1 MFRSGGQRGIFLVS
15 VDSPAE
21 GRLQWEETADKE
33 EIRME
38 IQGLQKMTLL
48 DYPGKVACTVFLGG
62 CDLRC
67 PFCHNGE
74 LVEGEAPAALSDR
87 ELTAFLKKRQ
97 GLLDGVCVTGGEP
110 LLRPE
115 LEGLLGRI
123 KELGFPVKLD
133 TNGSHP
139 DRLRRLTEAGLVDY
153 VAMDIKNSPERYG
166 ETAGR
171 PGLDLAPF
179 RESVSFLRSGAVDYE
194 FRTTVVREFHD
205 GDSFRAIGPWL
216 AGARRYY
223 LQSFV
228 DRDTVLRAGLHP
240 WDRESLE
247 GFAALVRPWVEQ
259 VELRGV

>member
-1 MFRSGGQRGIFLVS
+1 
-15 VDSPAE
+15 
-21 GRLQWEETADKE
+21 
-33 EIRME
+33 ME
-38 IQGLQKMTLL
+38 IHGLQKMTLL
-48 DYPGKVACTVFLGG
+48 DYPGKVACTVFLSG
-62 CDLRC
+62 CDFRC

-74 LVEGEAPAALSDR
+74 LVTGTCPPETDDQGL
-87 ELTAFLKKRQ
+87 LAFLNRRK

-110 LLRPE
+110 LLRPD
-115 LEGLLGRI
+115 LPLLLGEI
-123 KELGFPVKLD
+123 KELGFRVKVD
-133 TNGSHP
+133 TNGTHP
-139 DRLRRLTEAGLVDY
+139 DRLRRLTEAGLLDY

-166 ETAGR
+166 ETVGR
-171 PGLDLAPF
+171 SGLDLAPF
-179 RESVSFLRSGAVDYE
+179 RESVSFLLSGAVDYE
-194 FRTTVVREFHD
+194 FRTTVVRELHD

-216 AGARRYY
+216 SGARRYY

>member
-1 MFRSGGQRGIFLVS
+1 M
-15 VDSPAE
+15 D
-21 GRLQWEETADKE
+21 
-33 EIRME
+33 

-67 PFCHNGE
+67 PFCHNSGLVAGPMPAE
-74 LVEGEAPAALSDR
+74 LDDGAL
-87 ELTAFLKKRQ
+87 LAFLDKRR

-115 LEGLLGRI
+115 LPQLLSRI
-123 KELGFPVKLD
+123 KELGYPVKLD
-133 TNGSHP
+133 TNGGRP
-139 DRLRRLTEAGLVDY
+139 ERLRALLEAGLVDY

-166 ETAGR
+166 ETAGV

-179 RESVSFLRSGAVDYE
+179 RESVSLLLRGTVDYE

-205 GDSFRAIGPWL
+205 ADSFRAIGPWI
-216 AGARRYY
+216 AGARRYF

-228 DRDTVLRAGLHP
+228 DRDSVLQAGLHP
-240 WDRESLE
+240 WDRETLAFF
-247 GFAALVRPWVEQ
+247 GDLVRPYVEQ

>member
-15 VDSPAE
+15 VDSTTE
-21 GRLQWEETADKE
+21 GRLQWGETADKE
-33 EIRME
+33 EIGME

-74 LVEGEAPAALSDR
+74 LVEGEAPTALNAR

-115 LEGLLGRI
+115 LEGLLSQI
-123 KELGFPVKLD
+123 KNLGFPVKLD

-153 VAMDIKNSPERYG
+153 VAMDIKYSPERYG

-171 PGLDLAPF
+171 SGLDLAPF
-179 RESVSFLRSGAVDYE
+179 RESVSFLLSGAVDYE
-194 FRTTVVREFHD
+194 FRTTVVRELHD
-205 GDSFRAIGPWL
+205 RDSFRAIGPWL

-247 GFAALVRPWVEQ
+247 TFAELMRPWVERVQ
-259 VELRGV
+259 LRGV

>member
-1 MFRSGGQRGIFLVS
+1 
-15 VDSPAE
+15 
-21 GRLQWEETADKE
+21 
-33 EIRME
+33 ME

-48 DYPGKVACTVFLGG
+48 DYPGKVAGTVFLGG
-62 CDLRC
+62 CDFHC

-74 LVEGEAPAALSDR
+74 LVLSPAPAEMNQE
-87 ELTAFLKKRQ
+87 ELLAFLKKRQ
-97 GLLDGVCVTGGEP
+97 GLLDGVCITGGEP
-110 LLRPE
+110 LLRPDLPQL
-115 LEGLLGRI
+115 LEVVKALGY
-123 KELGFPVKLD
+123 PVKLD

-139 DRLRRLTEAGLVDY
+139 DRLRRLTEAGLLDY

-166 ETAGR
+166 ETVGR
-171 PGLDLAPF
+171 SGLDLAPF
-179 RESVSFLRSGAVDYE
+179 RESVSFLLSGAVDYE
-194 FRTTVVREFHD
+194 FRTTVVRELHD

-216 AGARRYY
+216 SGARRYY

>member
-1 MFRSGGQRGIFLVS
+1 MVGDRGQGGDQNGDPGLAENDPAGLSGQGGLHRVFRRVRS
-15 VDSPAE
+15 
-21 GRLQWEETADKE
+21 
-33 EIRME
+33 
-38 IQGLQKMTLL
+38 
-48 DYPGKVACTVFLGG
+48 
-62 CDLRC
+62 
-67 PFCHNGE
+67 
-74 LVEGEAPAALSDR
+74 ALSLLPQRRAGGGGGPRRPGRRGTDR
-87 ELTAFLKKRQ
+87 IFEKRQ

-139 DRLRRLTEAGLVDY
+139 DRLRRLTEAGLLDY

-179 RESVSFLRSGAVDYE
+179 RESVSFLLSGAVDYE
-194 FRTTVVREFHD
+194 FRTTVVRELHD

-216 AGARRYY
+216 SGARRYY

-247 GFAALVRPWVEQ
+247 AFAGLVRPWVER